1 MTSTDADLLAAH
13 LAGDTGAFGEL
24 FARHKDR
31 LWAVALRTTGN
42 PEDAADALQ
51 DGLISAFQR
60 AGSFRGDAQV
70 STWLHRIV
78 VNACLDRLRR
88 NKVRLATPITADMDF
103 ESPEA
108 GPSEVAVSGSQR
120 DVVLAG
126 LEQLPPDQKAALVL
140 VDMEGFTMAE
150 ASAILEAPEGTIKS
164 RCSRGRVRLAEI
176 LRPLLMDATNQPPDA
191 SKNQHSEP
199 RPEGGAP

>member
-1 MTSTDADLLAAH
+1 MTRTDADLLAAH
-13 LAGDTGAFGEL
+13 LAGDPEAFGEL
-24 FARHKDR
+24 FGRHRDR

-51 DGLISAFQR
+51 DGLIAAFQR

-88 NKVRLATPITADMDF
+88 NKMRLATPITADMDF
-103 ESPEA
+103 ESPEPEPA
-108 GPSEVAVSGSQR
+108 EVAASGAQR
-120 DVVLAG
+120 DVVLAA

-150 ASAILEAPEGTIKS
+150 VAEILEAPEGTIKS
-164 RCSRGRVRLAEI
+164 RCSRGRAKLAEI
-176 LRPLLMDATNQPPDA
+176 LRPILRDATEQVPDA
-191 SKNQHSEP
+191 SNQKSPNP
-199 RPEGGAP
+199 RPEGGAS